1 MALVYFE
8 SSQLVLVVEKSCV
21 GIVGKIGKSIGKH
34 GFSADS
40 DAVWMVFVQRALAAD
55 TFADFFSSTNINF
68 HHQLF
73 LHRKDMI
80 KSNGLKY
87 FRTNSFLLDLI
98 FSITLSSGVGIPT
111 HSDEFRR
118 IPMDFPMVFRLSD
131 TIPSRTVNIFSSGS
145 ISNHWILS

>member
-1 MALVYFE
+1 MVLVYFK
-8 SSQLVLVVEKSCV
+8 SSQLVLGVEKSCV
-21 GIVGKIGKSIGKH
+21 GIVGKIGKSIGKR

-40 DAVWMVFVQRALAAD
+40 DAIGMGFVQRPPAGD
-55 TFADFFSSTNINF
+55 DFVEFNSSTNNIF
-68 HHQLF
+68 HSKLF
-73 LHRKDMI
+73 FHRKLMI

-131 TIPSRTVNIFSSGS
+131 TIPSRTVNIFSP
-145 ISNHWILS
+145 